1 MSRNETSGGA
11 AKPLAALAGIV
22 ASAAAAEIAM
32 GRRLWGV
39 GGRPGLWT
47 GDVNGEHNS
56 QYVADPYSFTH
67 VLHGFALYAL
77 LSVLARRSSLRT
89 RAVAAVALEAAWE
102 VLENS
107 DMVIER
113 YRAATISLHYYG
125 DSVVNSMSDIA
136 FCALGFYVASR
147 LRPRWTAALFVAT
160 ELILLVAVRDNLTL
174 NVLMLLHPLPWIKAW
189 QLAPR

>member
-1 MSRNETSGGA
+1 MTRREAGETSKTSGA
-11 AKPLAALAGIV
+11 LAAIV
-22 ASAAAAEIAM
+22 ASAAAAEFAM
-32 GRRLWGV
+32 GRRLWGA

-56 QYVADPYSFTH
+56 QYLADPYSFTH
-67 VLHGFALYAL
+67 VLHGFAFFWI
-77 LSVLARRSSLRT
+77 LSVVARRSSLRA
-89 RAVAAVALEAAWE
+89 RALAAVALEAAWE
-102 VLENS
+102 VLENT

-136 FCALGFYVASR
+136 CCALGFYVASR

-160 ELILLVAVRDNLTL
+160 ELILLIAVRDNLTL
-174 NVLMLLHPLPWIKAW
+174 NVLMLLHPAPWIKAW
-189 QLAPR
+189 QLAAH